1 MSKKKI
7 PVKLV
12 VDSKHPEKGG
22 LFDEDGNK
30 VPDAPSLPEYKGSD
44 WFRLISDMDKPLI
57 VQEETEV
64 LQLKLADEKRKAYWQ
79 KEFLHR
85 SFSGIHDPTAVAQ
98 LVEYW
103 TRKRDELIKRMVEGK
118 INSNSIKGVKLSTE
132 IIKYDRASFIAIKKY
147 QQHRKDL
154 KKLYDVDEYERFW
167 GDFDTPKIFDEF
179 APYFG
184 WPILKKITG
193 GILEHGHRDRISL
206 KDITEILN
214 KQFGEVIIGRCPTTA
229 WRDISIVV
237 LKADLIEI
245 RYGGIVD
252 ILTPDIE
259 NKLINSSHE
268 GTEAYNAMIHFAI
281 NNGYL
286 HLEDVKD
293 LTKTNISRF
302 RKWLK
307 EYTGKKDNPII
318 YSKVQGYVCQFHIQQ
333 TFYKKD
339 SQGRLTKDTDAGLW

>member
-30 VPDAPSLPEYKGSD
+30 VPDDPSLPEYEGSD

-79 KEFLHR
+79 NEILHR

-103 TRKRDELIKRMVEGK
+103 TRKRDEIIKRMVEGK

-132 IIKYDRASFIAIKKY
+132 IIKYDRASIIAIKKY

-154 KKLYDVDEYERFW
+154 KKLYDEDEYERFW
-167 GDFDTPKIFDEF
+167 TDFE
-179 APYFG
+179 
-184 WPILKKITG
+184 L
-193 GILEHGHRDRISL
+193 ISG
-206 KDITEILN
+206 
-214 KQFGEVIIGRCPTTA
+214 QF
-229 WRDISIVV
+229 
-237 LKADLIEI
+237 
-245 RYGGIVD
+245 
-252 ILTPDIE
+252 
-259 NKLINSSHE
+259 
-268 GTEAYNAMIHFAI
+268 
-281 NNGYL
+281 
-286 HLEDVKD
+286 
-293 LTKTNISRF
+293 
-302 RKWLK
+302 
-307 EYTGKKDNPII
+307 
-318 YSKVQGYVCQFHIQQ
+318 
-333 TFYKKD
+333 
-339 SQGRLTKDTDAGLW
+339 